1 MPSRTTDSQG
11 ATMPI
16 TRTNPEGAYPARG
29 YHHVVATEGGR
40 TIYVAGQIA
49 YDKDR
54 KLLGGSDV
62 VAQTRAVLQNLGHR
76 LAAAGARPR
85 DVVKIT
91 TYVVGYDREKHLMP
105 MVEELTAFFGV
116 EHLPAN
122 TLIGIDKLAV
132 DELLVEIEA
141 IAHVG

>member
-1 MPSRTTDSQG
+1 
-11 ATMPI
+11 MPI
-16 TRTNPEGAYPARG
+16 TRTNPEGAYPTRG

-40 TIYVAGQIA
+40 TFYVAGQVA
-49 YDKDR
+49 YNKDR

-76 LAAAGARPR
+76 LAAVGARPQ

-105 MVEELTAFFGV
+105 MVEELNAFFGAD
-116 EHLPAN
+116 HLPAN

-141 IAHVG
+141 VAHVG

>member
-1 MPSRTTDSQG
+1 
-11 ATMPI
+11 MPI
-16 TRTNPEGAYPARG
+16 TRTNPEGAYPTRG
-29 YHHVVATEGGR
+29 YHHVVAAEGGR

-49 YDKDR
+49 YDQDR

-76 LAAAGARPR
+76 LAAVGARPR

-105 MVEELTAFFGV
+105 MVDELTAFFGAD
-116 EHLPAN
+116 HLPAN

-141 IAHVG
+141 IANVG